1 MVKIPS
7 CILSYFCCSLKST
20 ALPMKFSYLAVL
32 IEVLF
37 LNLVLLGQGASN
49 WKQVRNSDNIIVYVK
64 KIPAS
69 QLKKV
74 KVETVL
80 KTTLTELVTLI
91 KDAEN
96 HNKWVFFNER
106 ARIIEETDDFHW
118 KYYGYMDSPWP
129 VFDRDFIT
137 DVTLCQD
144 KTDCSITI
152 LSVAIPDF
160 LPEDEDCVR
169 IPYLT
174 SLWCLVPMGNDSI
187 HISLELEVDIGGKIP
202 IWLVNM
208 AVTKGPLSTI
218 KGLIK
223 ELKIDKH
230 SHAKLDYIYE

>member
-1 MVKIPS
+1 M
-7 CILSYFCCSLKST
+7 KST

-74 KVETVL
+74 KVEAAL
-80 KTTLTELVTLI
+80 NTTLTDLVTLI

-96 HNKWVFFNER
+96 HYKWVFFNER

-118 KYYGYMDSPWP
+118 KYYGYMDLPWP

-152 LSVAIPDF
+152 LSVAISDF

-230 SHAKLDYIYE
+230 NHAKLDYIYE